1 MEPARPTSAAAAPSL
16 PEVVVRLLRHEVGDL
31 LQTVYATA
39 AILQEKLPR
48 DWALERRI
56 VGDLRTRGESCKNL
70 LDTVHDLVCP
80 IMLHP
85 EPVYPGEVAA
95 ALVNA
100 AGARHP
106 RLQIRTEGDS
116 VAAVTADPRRLNQLG
131 SLLLAYAC
139 GRARKEVRFVT
150 RPGPEPGQ
158 VEWSVADDGEP
169 LPAEQLAQLF
179 QPFITT
185 RYTYETLAPALAQRI
200 VQLHGGRIVAENPPA
215 GGVRLAV
222 LLPPAPPAARP

>member
-1 MEPARPTSAAAAPSL
+1 MEPARPTTTAGAPSM

-56 VGDLRTRGESCKNL
+56 VGDLRTRGEACKNL

-80 IMLHP
+80 ILLNP
-85 EPVYPGEVAA
+85 EPVHPAEVAS

-106 RLQIRTEGDS
+106 KLQVQAEGDS
-116 VAAVTADPRRLNQLG
+116 VPAISADARRLAQLG
-131 SLLLAYAC
+131 TLLLAHAC
-139 GRARKEVRFVT
+139 GRARLQVHFVT
-150 RPGPEPGQ
+150 RPGPGSGG
-158 VEWSVADDGEP
+158 VEWVVADDGEP
-169 LPAEQLAQLF
+169 LAEDELQRLF
-179 QPFITT
+179 QPFVST
-185 RYTYETLAPALAQRI
+185 RHTYETLAPALAQRI
-200 VQLHGGRIVAENPPA
+200 VQLHGGRI
-215 GGVRLAV
+215 
-222 LLPPAPPAARP
+222 AA